1 VISDVAS
8 FLRYFKGVHA
18 RTVRDV
24 GSLPVEAETWR
35 PPPSPDE
42 EASWGVPEIVRHTAE
57 ARLFF
62 AGAFTGEGWVWEP
75 WPDPVKDKDSWVPA
89 LEASYESFGSKVG
102 AAPEERLRERVE
114 AIASDGPSLSGWR
127 VLMMMCEHEVH
138 HRSQLETYAGLNGWP
153 VNQIFGRTY
162 EWVTGQLEHE
172 RNRTRPG

>member
-1 VISDVAS
+1 VIADVPA
-8 FLRYFKGVHA
+8 FLRYFKGVHG

-24 GSLPVEAETWR
+24 TSLPPEAEAWR
-35 PPPSPDE
+35 PPASPDE
-42 EASWGVPEIVRHTAE
+42 EGSWGAPEIVRHMAE

-62 AGAFTGEGWVWEP
+62 AGAFVGEGWVWES
-75 WPDPVKDKDSWVPA
+75 WPDRLERRASWVPA
-89 LEASYESFGSKVG
+89 LEASFEGFGSKVG

-127 VLMMMCEHEVH
+127 VLMMMTEHEVH

-162 EWVTGQLEHE
+162 EWVTGQLERE
-172 RNRTRPG
+172 RNRSQPE